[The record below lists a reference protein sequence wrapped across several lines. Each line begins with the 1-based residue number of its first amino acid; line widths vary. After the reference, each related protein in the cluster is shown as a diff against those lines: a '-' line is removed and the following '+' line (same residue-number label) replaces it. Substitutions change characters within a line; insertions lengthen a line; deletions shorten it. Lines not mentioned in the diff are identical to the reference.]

1 MVINI
6 KKLFL
11 PIVLLFAMQLSYSQ
25 LGFSHE
31 IGVIVGPVAYQ
42 SDFGERYDFDTNAG
56 NTGVGIGIV
65 YYMNFDYLTNY
76 YYWSSNNYFTDHFK
90 VRGEISWNKTN
101 LDHFGTWVDETRTS
115 VGADKLRAHSG
126 SSQNWDLGVQLEYY
140 PISIKA
146 FSQGVYSFA
155 PFVSFGVHYVFY
167 NPTVE
172 TTYGDLN
179 IENPN
184 NFFPSWEPGSISDNN
199 GSTFSLVGSVGTRYK
214 LTILSDLM
222 IDLRV
227 QSFFSD
233 FTDGLDHQLSSNRT
247 NDWLV
252 WLNFGYIYY
261 FD

>member
-6 KKLFL
+6 KKLFV
-11 PIVLLFAMQLSYSQ
+11 PFALLLSMQLSYSQ
-25 LGFSHE
+25 LAFSHE

-42 SDFGERYDFDTNAG
+42 SDFGERYDFETNSG

-76 YYWSSNNYFTDHFK
+76 YYYSANNYFTDHFK
-90 VRGEISWNKTN
+90 VRAEISWNKTN
-101 LDHFGTWVDETRTS
+101 LNHFGTWVDEQRTS

-126 SSQNWDLGVQLEYY
+126 SAQNWDIGTQLEYY

-155 PFVSFGVHYVFY
+155 PFLSFGVHFVSY

-172 TTYGDLN
+172 TSYGDMN
-179 IENPN
+179 IENAN
-184 NFFPSWEPGSISDNN
+184 NFFPSWEPGSISDQN
-199 GSTFSLVGSVGTRYK
+199 GTTWSLVGSVGTRYK

-222 IDLRV
+222 LDLRV
-227 QSFFSD
+227 QSFFTD
-233 FTDGLDHQLSSNRT
+233 FTDGLDHQLPSNRT

>member
-1 MVINI
+1 MVRNI
-6 KKLFL
+6 KKLFIPL
-11 PIVLLFAMQLSYSQ
+11 ALLLTMQLSYSQ
-25 LGFSHE
+25 RGFSHE

-42 SDFGERYDFDTNAG
+42 SDFGERYDYDTNSG
-56 NTGVGIGIV
+56 NTGIGIGIV

-76 YYWSSNNYFTDHFK
+76 YYWSANNYFTDHFK
-90 VRGEISWNKTN
+90 IRGELSWNKTELN
-101 LDHFGTWVDETRTS
+101 HFGQWADDSRT
-115 VGADKLRAHSG
+115 GDAADKLRSHSG
-126 SSQNWDLGVQLEYY
+126 EAQNWDIGVQLEYY

-155 PFVSFGVHYVFY
+155 PFASLGVHYVSF
-167 NPTVE
+167 NPKVE

-179 IENPN
+179 IENAG
-184 NFFPSWEPGSISDNN
+184 NFFPSWEPGSISNQS
-199 GSTFSLVGSVGTRYK
+199 GSTFSVVGSIGTRYK

-233 FTDGLDHQLSSNRT
+233 FTDGLDHQLSSNKT
-247 NDWLV
+247 DDWLV
-252 WLNFGYIYY
+252 WLNVGYIYY

>member
-1 MVINI
+1 
-6 KKLFL
+6 
-11 PIVLLFAMQLSYSQ
+11 MQLSYSQ
-25 LGFSHE
+25 LSFSHE

-42 SDFGERYDFDTNAG
+42 SDFGERYDFETNSG
-56 NTGVGIGIV
+56 NTGFGVGIV

-76 YYWSSNNYFTDHFK
+76 YYYSSNNYFTDHFK
-90 VRGEISWNKTN
+90 LRAEISWNKTN
-101 LDHFGTWVDETRTS
+101 LNHFGTWVDEQRTS

-126 SSQNWDLGVQLEYY
+126 SAQNWDIGTQLEYY

-155 PFVSFGVHYVFY
+155 PFVSFGVHFVSY

-179 IENPN
+179 IENAN
-184 NFFPSWEPGSISDNN
+184 NFFPGWEPGSISDQN
-199 GSTFSLVGSVGTRYK
+199 GTAWSLVGSVGTRYK

-222 IDLRV
+222 LDLRV

-233 FTDGLDHQLSSNRT
+233 FTDGLDHQLPSNRT